1 MTEPAEHRPAG
12 RPPVAAGL
20 RLSLTTLTVLPLPAG
35 RVDRRTAAAAMA
47 WAPAVGLALGA
58 VLAAVAWALTGLGLA
73 PLPSAAVLVALL
85 ALLTRGLHLDG
96 LADTFD
102 ALGSY
107 TAADRALAIMKSPE
121 AGPLGVS
128 AIAAV
133 LLADAAALSALVA
146 RHGWLLIA
154 AGVAIGRLGITLCCA
169 RPFPAARPDGLGAL
183 VAGTVP
189 VPACA
194 AWALGLI
201 VIGAVAG
208 RVTGT
213 AESSW
218 PGSDW
223 VRAVLAVLLAGAA
236 VLLLARQCVRRFGG
250 VTGDVLGAACELG
263 TALALIVL
271 SCASR

>member
-1 MTEPAEHRPAG
+1 MTRSG
-12 RPPVAAGL
+12 RWPVAAGL
-20 RLSLTTLTVLPLPAG
+20 RLSLTTLTVLPLRAG
-35 RVDRRTAAAAMA
+35 RVDRRTGALAMA

-58 VLAAVAWALTGLGLA
+58 VLAAVAWALTGLGLG

-107 TAADRALAIMKSPE
+107 AAADRALAIMKSPE

-128 AIAAV
+128 AIAVV

-146 RHGWLLIA
+146 RHGWPLIA
-154 AGVAIGRLGITLCCA
+154 AAVAMGRLGITLCCA
-169 RPFPAARPDGLGAL
+169 RPVRPARPDGLGAL

-194 AWALGLI
+194 AWALGMI
-201 VIGAVAG
+201 AIGAVAG
-208 RVTGT
+208 QF
-213 AESSW
+213 S

-223 VRAVLAVLLAGAA
+223 PGSHWIRAALAVLLCCA
-236 VLLLARQCVRRFGG
+236 VVALLAWQCLRRFGG
-250 VTGDVLGAACELG
+250 ITGDVLGAACEVA
-263 TALALIVL
+263 TAVALLAL
-271 SCASR
+271 STA

>member
-1 MTEPAEHRPAG
+1 MSDAARAG
-12 RPPVAAGL
+12 RWPVADGL
-20 RLSLTTLTVLPLPAG
+20 RLSLTTLTVLPLRAG
-35 RVDRRTAAAAMA
+35 RLDRRTAAAAMA

-58 VLAAVAWALTGLGLA
+58 VLAAVGWALTELGLA
-73 PLPSAAVLVALL
+73 ALPSAAVLVALL

-121 AGPLGVS
+121 VGPLGVS
-128 AIAAV
+128 AIAVV

-154 AGVAIGRLGITLCCA
+154 AGVAVGRVGITLCCA
-169 RPFPAARPDGLGAL
+169 RRIPAARPAGLGAL
-183 VAGTVP
+183 VASTVP
-189 VPACA
+189 VPVCA
-194 AWALGLI
+194 AWALGM
-201 VIGAVAG
+201 VAIGALAG
-208 RVTGT
+208 QL
-213 AESSW
+213 S

-223 VRAVLAVLLAGAA
+223 PWSHWIRAGLAVLLGCAA

-250 VTGDVLGAACELG
+250 ITGDVLGAGCELA

-271 SCASR
+271 S

>member
-1 MTEPAEHRPAG
+1 MTGPAGPG
-12 RPPVAAGL
+12 RPPVVAGL
-20 RLSLTTLTVLPLPAG
+20 RLALTTLTVLPLRAG
-35 RVDRRTAAAAMA
+35 RMDRRTAALAMA

-58 VLAAVAWALTGLGLA
+58 VLAAVARGLTGLGLA
-73 PLPSAAVLVALL
+73 PLPTAAVLVALA

-107 TAADRALAIMKSPE
+107 TAADRALAIMKSAE
-121 AGPLGVS
+121 VGPLGVS

-154 AGVAIGRLGITLCCA
+154 AGIAVGRLGITLCCA
-169 RPFPAARPDGLGAL
+169 RPVPAARPDGLGAL
-183 VAGTVP
+183 VAGTMP

-194 AWALGLI
+194 AWALGMI
-201 VIGAVAG
+201 AVGAVAG
-208 RVTGT
+208 RL
-213 AESSW
+213 S

-223 VRAVLAVLLAGAA
+223 PWAHWIRAGLAVLLAGAA
-236 VLLLARQCVRRFGG
+236 VLLLARHCVRRFGG
-250 VTGDVLGAACELG
+250 VTGDVLGAACELA
-263 TALALIVL
+263 TAIGLLAL
-271 SCASR
+271 STA